1 MIDKD
6 KIEFHIK
13 EILKALGENPER
25 EGLIGTPKR
34 VANYYAEVFEGV
46 NYSND
51 EIARSL
57 M

>member
-34 VANYYAEVFEGV
+34 VANYYAEDRKSVV
-46 NYSND
+46 
-51 EIARSL
+51 
-57 M
+57 